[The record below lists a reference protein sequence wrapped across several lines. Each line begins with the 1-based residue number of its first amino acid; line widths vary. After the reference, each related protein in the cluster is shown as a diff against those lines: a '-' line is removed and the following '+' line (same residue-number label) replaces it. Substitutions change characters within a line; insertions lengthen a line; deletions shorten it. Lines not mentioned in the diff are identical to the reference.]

1 MSSGALIHGKPAD
14 HNLRCVRH
22 GLCPAPERRARVPA
36 FAATLAPAGPAP
48 AARRLLQ
55 SRRRCGSR
63 PPSRRAV
70 RPRAEGSRPGS
81 RSLPASDPDR
91 RRGRVERAPC
101 GPGSGCGESGRLS
114 ALGCPAGGDPERLRG
129 GGGHLERPDRPP
141 PFGGTDPAGG
151 REAGAGGAGTSSTK
165 PPERMGGA
173 GLMAAR
179 PIPVPLLDAGFPHL
193 KSRVIE
199 RTGHFYYQDKDD
211 LLWERVRKRLR
222 ATALPD
228 SIQYLNLLNDAIS
241 GPAEWGKLETEI
253 TIGETFFF
261 RYAEQFAALRD
272 TILPEII
279 ERKSATRR
287 LRIWSAGCSTGAEP
301 YSLAILVNG
310 ILGES
315 LGTWRVSIV
324 GTDINDGFLNLA
336 KQARFGKWALRSM
349 PAEER
354 ERYFLGAGKDQW
366 QVRPEFRSLVRF
378 EKHNLLSLL
387 DGTSPLELTDFDLI
401 LCRNVLIYFHPDTVT
416 RIVGA
421 LHARLAEEG
430 WMLLGHAEPNPAFSA
445 MMQTLNLP
453 GTVAYRSGSGVETPA
468 IPAFE
473 PPKLPR
479 RDLAPLPP
487 APKPAE

>member
-1 MSSGALIHGKPAD
+1 
-14 HNLRCVRH
+14 
-22 GLCPAPERRARVPA
+22 
-36 FAATLAPAGPAP
+36 
-48 AARRLLQ
+48 
-55 SRRRCGSR
+55 
-63 PPSRRAV
+63 
-70 RPRAEGSRPGS
+70 
-81 RSLPASDPDR
+81 
-91 RRGRVERAPC
+91 
-101 GPGSGCGESGRLS
+101 
-114 ALGCPAGGDPERLRG
+114 
-129 GGGHLERPDRPP
+129 
-141 PFGGTDPAGG
+141 
-151 REAGAGGAGTSSTK
+151 
-165 PPERMGGA
+165 MGGP

-179 PIPVPLLDAGFPHL
+179 ASAVPLIDAGFPEL
-193 KSRVIE
+193 KSRIIE

-228 SIQYLNLLNDAIS
+228 STQYLRLLDDEIS

-301 YSLAILVNG
+301 YSLAILVSE

-349 PAEER
+349 PTSER
-354 ERYFLGAGKDQW
+354 ERDFLSAGKDQW

-401 LCRNVLIYFHPDTVT
+401 LCRNVLIYFHPDTVIQ
-416 RIVGA
+416 IVEA
-421 LHARLAEEG
+421 LRDRLAEEG

-445 MMQTLNLP
+445 MMRTLNLP
-453 GTVAYRSGSGVETPA
+453 GTVAYRSGPGQEMFT
-468 IPAFE
+468 IPSFE
-473 PPKLPR
+473 PPKSPL

-487 APKPAE
+487 ARKPLEPAKRQAPLPPATARPKPLASPAAPQAPSASLAEVKAQADSGDFASADALCRKALAVQPLNAVLHFYHGLILQALRRPEEAENSFLKSIYRDKSFAMAHYHLGLVLIAEGRSGPGRRALTKAARISAAMPDDRLLDEADGLKALDLRNLIRIHLEAATPSKRQR